1 MCVCVKKCVNMSNWL
16 GFSLTPHLRIDE
28 EFERENQERGGG
40 YHHPSPSCHPHLSV
54 MPLRSDGSLCVA
66 DSFSHSAASQGIA
79 CHPTLFYLHPWPFKF
94 EKNNCLLSFFV
105 EYF

>member
-1 MCVCVKKCVNMSNWL
+1 MSNWL

-28 EFERENQERGGG
+28 EFGRENQERGGG
-40 YHHPSPSCHPHLSV
+40 GGGGGGEGGGGYHPRPSSHPHLSV

-79 CHPTLFYLHPWPFKF
+79 CHTT
-94 EKNNCLLSFFV
+94 SF
-105 EYF
+105 

>member
-28 EFERENQERGGG
+28 EFERENQERGAGGGGG

-66 DSFSHSAASQGIA
+66 DSFSHSAASQGIL
-79 CHPTLFYLHPWPFKF
+79 HVILHPSI
-94 EKNNCLLSFFV
+94 CTLALLN
-105 EYF
+105 